1 MNESAE
7 NYLKTIYALK
17 KKLKRVRSI
26 DIAKAMGFSRASVSA
41 AMTKLKREELITVK
55 NNGAIEFTGQGE
67 KIAGDIYERHATLS
81 GFLMNVAG
89 VDEKTA
95 MEDACKIEHFISP
108 STLDG
113 IKKFVKGHLKDGY
126 SGIPGEC

>member
-7 NYLKTIYALK
+7 NYIKTIYVLK
-17 KKLKRVRSI
+17 KKLKSVRSI

-41 AMTKLKREELITVK
+41 AMANLKRKELITIK

-67 KIAGDIYERHATLS
+67 RIAGDIYERHATLS
-81 GFLMNVAG
+81 GFLMYVAG

-95 MEDACKIEHFISP
+95 KEDACRIEHFISP
-108 STLDG
+108 STLEG
-113 IKKFVKGHLKDGY
+113 IKKFVKGHLKDELPV
-126 SGIPGEC
+126 IPGES